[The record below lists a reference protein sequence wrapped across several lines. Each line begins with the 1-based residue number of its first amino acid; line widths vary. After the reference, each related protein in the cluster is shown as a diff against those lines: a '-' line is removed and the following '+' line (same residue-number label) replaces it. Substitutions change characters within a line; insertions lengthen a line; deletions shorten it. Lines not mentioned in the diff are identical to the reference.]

1 MNRITFIDKERTNRL
16 LDFSEK
22 LTNAATVDL
31 AWSLYSDA
39 LAKLG
44 AKSAVYGFFPK
55 TVGRSIASEVV
66 AMSSHRE
73 EFNELY
79 LDEGYIDHDPFAQYA
94 MTEDHRPISWRDPRA
109 KQFQTE
115 KSEFFQNA
123 MIDFGMNYGITIPVR
138 DASNWK
144 LGGTGVCFEAGSD
157 KEGDEIVAR
166 VTPLVES
173 AAMLFHSRVQEGDM
187 MRQFFPLSVREKE
200 CLHWVA
206 AGLTNKE
213 IAFRLSLSD
222 KTVEL
227 HVKNAAKRLNARN
240 RTHAVS
246 RALIYGIITP

>member
-1 MNRITFIDKERTNRL
+1 MNRLTFIDRERSNRL

-31 AWSLYSDA
+31 AWSHYSDA
-39 LAKLG
+39 LAQLG

-66 AMSSHRE
+66 AMSSHSE
-73 EFNELY
+73 EFNRLY

-94 MTEDHRPISWRDPRA
+94 LTEDQRPISWRDPRA
-109 KQFQTE
+109 KKFQTK
-115 KSEFFQNA
+115 KSDFFQNS
-123 MIDFGMNYGITIPVR
+123 MKDFGMDYGITIPVR

-144 LGGTGVCFEAGSD
+144 LGGTGVCFEACS
-157 KEGDEIVAR
+157 EQQGDEIVAR
-166 VTPLVES
+166 ATPFVES

-187 MRQFFPLSVREKE
+187 MRQFFPLSTREKE
-200 CLHWVA
+200 CLLWVA

-213 IAFRLSLSD
+213 IAFKLSLSD

-240 RTHAVS
+240 RAHAVS
-246 RALIYGIITP
+246 RALIYGVIAP

>member
-1 MNRITFIDKERTNRL
+1 MKRITFIDRRKTNQI

-22 LTNAATVDL
+22 LTKAATVDL

-55 TVGRSIASEVV
+55 TVGRSLSSEVV
-66 AMSSHRE
+66 AMSSHPE
-73 EFNELY
+73 EFNRLY

-94 MTEDHRPISWRDPRA
+94 MNEDQRPISWCDPRA
-109 KQFQTE
+109 SKFRTA
-115 KSEFFQNA
+115 KSDFFQNS
-123 MIDFGMNYGITIPVR
+123 MKDFGMDYGVTIPVR
-138 DASNWK
+138 DASGFK
-144 LGGTGVCFEAGSD
+144 LGGTGISFDATSEKQG
-157 KEGDEIVAR
+157 EIIVAEA
-166 VTPLVES
+166 TPLVEN

-200 CLHWVA
+200 CLLWVS

-213 IAFRLSLSD
+213 IAFKLSLST

-227 HVKNAAKRLNARN
+227 HIGNAAQRLNARN
-240 RTHAVS
+240 RSHAVA
-246 RALIYGIITP
+246 RALIYEVIDP